1 MKKKN
6 LITSV
11 CVSLGSAGLLYATY
25 RRLMK
30 INSRAYKNAQN
41 KNVGE

>member
-6 LITSV
+6 LVTSA
-11 CVSLGSAGLLYATY
+11 CVSLGSVGLLYITY

-30 INSRAYKNAQN
+30 INSRAYKNAKN
-41 KNVGE
+41 KNVEE